1 MYVCCEFCVFMYQH
15 LFQSYH
21 LYSKSLHESPVN
33 IIQRYHTYVHVY
45 VCIYIGVCVCVW
57 SLLTLGLHY
66 LENLEKEMEMPPVF
80 LPGKSHGQRRLADY
94 SLWGHK
100 SQPSS

>member
-1 MYVCCEFCVFMYQH
+1 MYQH

-100 SQPSS
+100 SQPSN